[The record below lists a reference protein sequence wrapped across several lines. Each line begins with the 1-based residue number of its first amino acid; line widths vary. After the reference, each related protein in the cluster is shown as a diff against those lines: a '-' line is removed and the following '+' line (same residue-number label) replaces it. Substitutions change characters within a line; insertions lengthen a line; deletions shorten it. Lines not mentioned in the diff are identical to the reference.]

1 MKPTSNV
8 VLRVELLVGPVDAD
22 TVEMP
27 PVRQLSV
34 EDWVE
39 KTPIYNKNTH
49 FVRKKTR
56 RFIEIKNEEK
66 L

>member
-49 FVRKKTR
+49 FVKK
-56 RFIEIKNEEK
+56 NPGD

>member
-49 FVRKKTR
+49 FKKKTQ
-56 RFIEIKNEEK
+56 EIYRN
-66 L
+66 

>member
-1 MKPTSNV
+1 MEPTSNV
-8 VLRVELLVGPVDAD
+8 VLWVELLVGPVDAD

-39 KTPIYNKNTH
+39 KKRQFII
-49 FVRKKTR
+49 KTR
-56 RFIEIKNEEK
+56 T